1 MKRPMALFGRL
12 LAALVAATLWLPAAA
27 GAVDIKAVTTPLG
40 LKVWLVQD
48 KSASAVSL
56 SFSFSGGAASD
67 PAGQSGV
74 TNLMA
79 TLLTDGAGPLAGQ
92 AFQRRQEDAAASL
105 GFSASLDRLGGSLR
119 VLSANREEGFEL
131 LRLALTAPRFDADMI
146 EQRRAQ
152 IIAALNQAD
161 QRPASVAS
169 RTLMTTEFAG
179 HPYANNPDGTPDDLK
194 TLTPQKLKQRAAQL
208 LLRSGLI
215 VAAVGDIDEAELG
228 RLLDRAFGSLPVG
241 SPPPLPP
248 EWQPPTKSRTVV
260 VERSVPQ
267 STALMA
273 LPGIMR
279 DDPDWYAALTLNHI
293 LGGSG
298 QQSRLFS
305 EVREKRGLAYGAS
318 SSLRVYRR
326 AAILAIS
333 TASANERV
341 AEALRVVRAE
351 LARLRNEGPT
361 EQEFADAK
369 TYLTGALA
377 LSLDS
382 SSSVASLL
390 HSMQVDNLPPDHL
403 TKRAALIGGVKID
416 DVRRIA
422 RRLLRDEGITTI
434 VVGKPVG
441 ITADP

>member
-1 MKRPMALFGRL
+1 MKRPMTL
-12 LAALVAATLWLPAAA
+12 LRSLLGALVAVMLWLPAA

-40 LKVWLVQD
+40 LTAWLVQD
-48 KSASAVSL
+48 KSAPVVSL
-56 SFSFSGGAASD
+56 SFSFAGGAASD
-67 PAGQSGV
+67 PKGQSGV

-79 TLLTDGAGPLAGQ
+79 TLLTDGAGPLAFE

-105 GFSASLDRLGGSLR
+105 GFSASLDRLNGTLR

-131 LRLALTAPRFDADMI
+131 LRLALTQPRFDADMV

-152 IIAALNQAD
+152 IVAALNQAKE
-161 QRPASVAS
+161 RPASVAA
-169 RTLMTTEFAG
+169 RTLMATEFAG
-179 HPYANNPDGTPDDLK
+179 HPYANDPDGTPDDLK
-194 TLTPQKLKQRAAQL
+194 TLTPQILKQRAGAL
-208 LLRSGLI
+208 LMRSGLI

-241 SPPPLPP
+241 TPLALPP
-248 EWQPPTKSRTVV
+248 EWQPTRPRTVV

-273 LPGIMR
+273 LPGIAR
-279 DDPDWYAALTLNHI
+279 DDPDWYAALALNHI
-293 LGGSG
+293 LGGGG

-318 SSLRVYRR
+318 STLRVYRK
-326 AAILAIS
+326 AALLVIS
-333 TASANERV
+333 TASANERI
-341 AEALRVVRAE
+341 AEAIRVVRAE
-351 LARLRNEGPT
+351 LARLRAEGPT
-361 EQEFADAK
+361 EQEFVDAK
-369 TYLTGALA
+369 TYLTGTLA

-382 SSSVASLL
+382 SSAVARLL

-403 TKRAALIGGVKID
+403 TRRANLIGAVKID
-416 DVRRIA
+416 DVRRVA
-422 RRLLRDEGITTI
+422 RRLLHDEAMTTV

>member
-1 MKRPMALFGRL
+1 MKRPMTL
-12 LAALVAATLWLPAAA
+12 LRGLLGALVALMLWLPAA

-40 LKVWLVQD
+40 LTAWLVQD
-48 KSASAVSL
+48 KSAPVVSL
-56 SFSFSGGAASD
+56 AFSFAGGVASD
-67 PAGQSGV
+67 PKGQSGA

-79 TLLTDGAGPLAGQ
+79 TLLTDGAGPLAFE

-105 GFSASLDRLGGSLR
+105 GFSASLDRLNGTLR

-131 LRLALTAPRFDADMI
+131 LRLALTQPRFDADMVD
-146 EQRRAQ
+146 QRRAQ
-152 IIAALNQAD
+152 IVAALNQAKE
-161 QRPASVAS
+161 RPASVAA
-169 RTLMTTEFAG
+169 RTLMATEFAG
-179 HPYANNPDGTPDDLK
+179 HPYANDPDGTADDLK
-194 TLTPQKLKQRAAQL
+194 TLTPQLLKQRAGAL
-208 LLRSGLI
+208 LMRSGLI

-228 RLLDRAFGSLPVG
+228 RLLDRAFGSLPLG
-241 SPPPLPP
+241 TPLALPT
-248 EWQPPTKSRTVV
+248 EWQPPTRPRTVV

-273 LPGIMR
+273 LPGIAR
-279 DDPDWYAALTLNHI
+279 DDPDWYAALALNHI
-293 LGGSG
+293 LGGD

-318 SSLRVYRR
+318 SSLRVYRK
-326 AAILAIS
+326 AALLVIS
-333 TASANERV
+333 TASANERI
-341 AEALRVVRAE
+341 AEAIRVVHAE
-351 LARLRNEGPT
+351 LARLRAEGPT
-361 EQEFADAK
+361 EQEFVDAK

-382 SSSVASLL
+382 SSAVASLL

-403 TKRAALIGGVKID
+403 TRRANLIGAVKID

-422 RRLLRDEGITTI
+422 RRLLHDEAMTTV